1 MSMSRTALKLVQKS
15 LPQLRLCK
23 SMLVL
28 PPTKHILRAYHFE
41 RTPYKGAFY
50 LWRVVA
56 PLFRVTLNYSRRI
69 PKGEQVHLSRDNPH
83 ESAAIVTEIVS
94 ENIGYLEEVRTP
106 ADFLNHIGWMVGND
120 TPKFLLD
127 LAMTY
132 FLVERHHEAHAAA
145 QEASAEAEKLVR
157 YYKGSGEGGE
167 RTAEHLEEVGLIA
180 SRLAEEIRS
189 NPTAAAEMIAERE
202 RQNIVEFDLTDTLE
216 EVARN

>member
-1 MSMSRTALKLVQKS
+1 MSMSRTALNLVQKS

-23 SMLVL
+23 NILVL
-28 PPTKHILRAYHFE
+28 PPTEHIVRGFMLE

-50 LWRVVA
+50 LWRLIA

-69 PKGEQVHLSRDNPH
+69 PKGAQVHLSRDNPN
-83 ESAAIVTEIVS
+83 ESAAIITGIVS
-94 ENIGYLEEVRTP
+94 ENIPHLEGVRTP
-106 ADFLNHIGWMVGND
+106 DDFLNHIGWMIGND

-132 FLVERHHEAHAAA
+132 FLVERLHEAHAAA

-157 YYKGSGEGGE
+157 YYKGSGEGGA
-167 RTAEHLEEVGLIA
+167 RTAQHLEEVGLIA
-180 SRLAEEIRS
+180 SRLAERIRS

-202 RQNIVEFDLTDTLE
+202 RKNIAEFELADTLAE
-216 EVARN
+216 TVRN